1 MRPKLAHPIRS
12 NPIHLKVCTMHYHD
26 VPSPSPPLGEEA
38 WDYDILE
45 YVDDSSV
52 SNLTSNNTG
61 RPPPSPSNE
70 IGQPNPPPINET
82 GRPPPSPIN
91 EIALRHEIG
100 QPSLSPINEI
110 GRLIL
115 PPTNEIRLLPLPTNQ
130 TRQSTTSSHGP
141 RVPSSGVSPG
151 NPYLTGVRGRGPRL
165 ENMNQTSVHTIMHAG
180 HGWSPGDGIPRN
192 ARIDPVPQNSRNNPP
207 VPQNSRIN
215 PPVPQNS
222 RINPPVP
229 RNLRINPPVP
239 QNLRIDPQQALI
251 ERAATL
257 RNSHINTERNLTQD
271 VAIDEADVD
280 VNGSQ
285 DGLAEPGEPD
295 IEPQMTDIHINY
307 LFHIVQALNQPP
319 TNPRARKQKA
329 GTSSATDDLP
339 KTMKV
344 EAKDNKIIISWPI
357 DNFNLSQFKLE
368 VIEALR
374 RNVNEWLAIHAQ
386 DLENNGHLT
395 WQVAIKNGGA
405 FAAVH
410 NQLLLPENNTF
421 ERFLDAAGIL
431 HESKMKTCTLVQEDP
446 KVVAQN
452 ERAFRQLRAHHA
464 PDTIDPIPTRE
475 PTAGATAGAALHEL
489 MREIYAA
496 HDPCE
501 RLSHLPEAPVCINP
515 EDPNEYFVLTTFKA
529 DAWARAIRNNP
540 AEVTTTIPPR
550 GFTYRT
556 GPVGTDPPE
565 AGPSNRPAPP
575 RSIHQAPVAPSA
587 PDSVTETGVSTESG
601 MATETRNRLIQE
613 YILQQAQSSPPLPAY
628 HGYQPYPLSAPALP
642 AYHGYPVP
650 HHPWYPQHQHQPLA
664 HPAIPPQP
672 SMLGVPAF
680 TPAFPGQAFRDQAFP
695 GQAFPGQPYEQA
707 FPPQPAATNQPPQ
720 ETQTVPEPA
729 ASPAPSDHG
738 APIEDFIRFA
748 QLGPNPTL
756 VIDGLNQLGITHW
769 TLLQHV
775 TPEELINTNIPI
787 AQARALMIAF
797 KRYPQHLKKLAGASS
812 SH

>member
-1 MRPKLAHPIRS
+1 
-12 NPIHLKVCTMHYHD
+12 
-26 VPSPSPPLGEEA
+26 
-38 WDYDILE
+38 
-45 YVDDSSV
+45 
-52 SNLTSNNTG
+52 
-61 RPPPSPSNE
+61 
-70 IGQPNPPPINET
+70 
-82 GRPPPSPIN
+82 
-91 EIALRHEIG
+91 
-100 QPSLSPINEI
+100 
-110 GRLIL
+110 
-115 PPTNEIRLLPLPTNQ
+115 
-130 TRQSTTSSHGP
+130 
-141 RVPSSGVSPG
+141 
-151 NPYLTGVRGRGPRL
+151 
-165 ENMNQTSVHTIMHAG
+165 
-180 HGWSPGDGIPRN
+180 
-192 ARIDPVPQNSRNNPP
+192 
-207 VPQNSRIN
+207 
-215 PPVPQNS
+215 
-222 RINPPVP
+222 
-229 RNLRINPPVP
+229 
-239 QNLRIDPQQALI
+239 
-251 ERAATL
+251 
-257 RNSHINTERNLTQD
+257 
-271 VAIDEADVD
+271 
-280 VNGSQ
+280 
-285 DGLAEPGEPD
+285 
-295 IEPQMTDIHINY
+295 
-307 LFHIVQALNQPP
+307 
-319 TNPRARKQKA
+319 
-329 GTSSATDDLP
+329 
-339 KTMKV
+339 MKV

-410 NQLLLPENNTF
+410 NQLLLPENDTF

-489 MREIYAA
+489 MREVYAT

-556 GPVGTDPPE
+556 GPVGTDALE

-613 YILQQAQSSPPLPAY
+613 YILQQLSRLHLCRRIMGINHTLSRLQLCQHIMGIQFTIT
-628 HGYQPYPLSAPALP
+628 HGILNINISLSL
-642 AYHGYPVP
+642 
-650 HHPWYPQHQHQPLA
+650 
-664 HPAIPPQP
+664 IPRSRRNP
-672 SMLGVPAF
+672 
-680 TPAFPGQAFRDQAFP
+680 FRDQAFP

-787 AQARALMIAF
+787 AQARA
-797 KRYPQHLKKLAGASS
+797 S
-812 SH
+812 

>member
-1 MRPKLAHPIRS
+1 MEFHEMPALIPF
-12 NPIHLKVCTMHYHD
+12 LKTH
-26 VPSPSPPLGEEA
+26 
-38 WDYDILE
+38 
-45 YVDDSSV
+45 
-52 SNLTSNNTG
+52 
-61 RPPPSPSNE
+61 
-70 IGQPNPPPINET
+70 
-82 GRPPPSPIN
+82 
-91 EIALRHEIG
+91 
-100 QPSLSPINEI
+100 
-110 GRLIL
+110 
-115 PPTNEIRLLPLPTNQ
+115 
-130 TRQSTTSSHGP
+130 
-141 RVPSSGVSPG
+141 
-151 NPYLTGVRGRGPRL
+151 
-165 ENMNQTSVHTIMHAG
+165 
-180 HGWSPGDGIPRN
+180 
-192 ARIDPVPQNSRNNPP
+192 
-207 VPQNSRIN
+207 
-215 PPVPQNS
+215 
-222 RINPPVP
+222 
-229 RNLRINPPVP
+229 
-239 QNLRIDPQQALI
+239 QALI

-319 TNPRARKQKA
+319 TNPRARKRKA

-410 NQLLLPENNTF
+410 NQLLLPENDTF

-489 MREIYAA
+489 MREVYAT

-556 GPVGTDPPE
+556 GPVGTDALE

-642 AYHGYPVP
+642 AYHGYPVH

-672 SMLGVPAF
+672 LMLGVPAF

-797 KRYPQHLKKLAGASS
+797 K
-812 SH
+812 